1 MKELL
6 EALSGVVLALI
17 SFLIALPRASE
28 DESLSTTVVRAML
41 TYLLLLS
48 WLPFIYSMV
57 SLIIDINTIN
67 TITQK
72 PISNTPLN
80 LGEFENITVRI
91 ASEYMAKALND
102 FINLIVS
109 ATAGIIASMIYRGI
123 AESLE
128 NAASATSYSS
138 A

>member
-6 EALSGVVLALI
+6 EALSAVVLALI
-17 SFLIALPRASE
+17 SFLIALLRASE

-128 NAASATSYSS
+128 NVAPATSYSS